1 MKNTDIRPGDKVRFL
16 NDVGGG
22 RVTRIEG
29 TIIYVEDEIGFEV
42 PMPANEIVVIE
53 RNEAGPPAPS
63 AGSAETKVEQSV
75 AKDEEPSM
83 EEEEVTMADDR
94 HDDLNPRF
102 YLAFLDG
109 GHKADKQMVDFHL
122 VNDSNYQCLYLIVE
136 MGEDGLAR
144 QLYNGRIQPNTKE
157 ELDQLDASR
166 LDVSWHVQV
175 MLYRK
180 DKPFALFDPV
190 NEVMKIKA
198 HKFFKDNAFKNNDF
212 FYERAVLL
220 PVIKSELERRV
231 ENLTQKE
238 TRKILQEKGEFNVPK
253 PKVTKDKNPETV
265 EVDLH
270 IHELLDDTRG
280 LSNADM
286 LKLQTDRFNEVMEE
300 NQKNKGQK
308 IVFIHGLGNGTLK
321 HEVRRLLNTRFKT
334 HNFQDASF
342 REYGYGATMVII

>member
-1 MKNTDIRPGDKVRFL
+1 
-16 NDVGGG
+16 
-22 RVTRIEG
+22 
-29 TIIYVEDEIGFEV
+29 
-42 PMPANEIVVIE
+42 
-53 RNEAGPPAPS
+53 
-63 AGSAETKVEQSV
+63 
-75 AKDEEPSM
+75 
-83 EEEEVTMADDR
+83 
-94 HDDLNPRF
+94 
-102 YLAFLDG
+102 
-109 GHKADKQMVDFHL
+109 
-122 VNDSNYQCLYLIVE
+122 
-136 MGEDGLAR
+136 
-144 QLYNGRIQPNTKE
+144 
-157 ELDQLDASR
+157 DQLDASR

-220 PVIKSELERRV
+220 SVIKTELERRM

-238 TRKILQEKGEFNVPK
+238 TREILQEKGEFKDLK
-253 PKVTKDKNPETV
+253 PKVNKDSNPDIL

-270 IHELLDDTRG
+270 IHALLDDTRG

-286 LKLQTDRFNEVMEE
+286 LKLQIDRFNKVMEE

-321 HEVRRLLNTRFKT
+321 HEVRRLLNSRYKG